1 MRRAQWDPLPCPN
14 SHCFQRTQ
22 KRRISAD
29 ADAASAEILIDHID
43 HAIQESLPE
52 APRLH
57 ELLQQLIAVRL
68 HLRKLL
74 RADLVLAE
82 FCPFR
87 KRGKLLRD
95 LVLCESAEISDVPVI
110 HDRAAVGRAVQ
121 QLGSSPGKAHHAIQ
135 KP

>member
-1 MRRAQWDPLPCPN
+1 MRRAQWNPLPY
-14 SHCFQRTQ
+14 QRKLVFNGPP

-29 ADAASAEILIDHID
+29 AKAASAEILIDYID
-43 HAIQESLPE
+43 HPIQESLPE

-57 ELLQQLIAVRL
+57 ELLQQHFAVRL
-68 HLRKLL
+68 HLCKFL

-95 LVLCESAEISDVPVI
+95 LGLCESAEISDVPVI
-110 HDRAAVGRAVQ
+110 HDCAAVGRAVQ

>member
-29 ADAASAEILIDHID
+29 AKAASAEILIDHID
-43 HAIQESLPE
+43 HPIQESLPE

-57 ELLQQLIAVRL
+57 ELLQQHFAVRL

-74 RADLVLAE
+74 RTDFMLAE
-82 FCPFR
+82 LCLFR

-110 HDRAAVGRAVQ
+110 HDCAAVRRAVQ
-121 QLGSSPGKAHHAIQ
+121 QLSASPGKAQHAIQ
-135 KP
+135 EP